1 MYTIKHA
8 AELTGIPVA
17 TLRAWER
24 RYGVVAP
31 ERTEGRY
38 RLYDEES
45 IATIRAMSDLVATG
59 WSAREAAAEAVRRR
73 SGGSRATAPGAP
85 RATGSDDLGEPATS
99 AVVWAG
105 ADADAAAADFV
116 RAARDLDTAALTAIL
131 DDRFSRGSFES
142 VVDEWLMP
150 ALYGIGDA
158 WADGELSTA
167 AEHLAAHAVLRRLA
181 AAFEAASHGGIGP
194 RVLVGLAPGCRHELG
209 GLAFATAARRAGLSV
224 TYLGAD
230 LPVESWLDAVG
241 QDRPSAV
248 VLPVP
253 RSLDV
258 EAVASVVAAVH
269 DAHPGVRIAVG
280 GQFQDLV
287 PAPAEPLGHRIG
299 AASERLVRELSAD
312 T

>member
-8 AELTGIPVA
+8 AELTGLPVA

-31 ERTEGRY
+31 ERTVGGY
-38 RLYDEES
+38 RLYDEPTL
-45 IATIRAMSDLVATG
+45 ARIRAMRDLVATG
-59 WSAREAAAEAVRRR
+59 WSPRQAADEV
-73 SGGSRATAPGAP
+73 SRADDDAPARDLPAGGEWADGD
-85 RATGSDDLGEPATS
+85 RADSELVD
-99 AVVWAG
+99 
-105 ADADAAAADFV
+105 
-116 RAARDLDTAALTAIL
+116 AARDLDTARLAAIL

-150 ALYGIGDA
+150 ALRGVGVA
-158 WADGELSTA
+158 WAAGDLSTA

-181 AAFEAASHGGIGP
+181 AAFEAASRGIDGP

-209 GLAFATAARRAGLSV
+209 ALAFATAARRAGLSV

>member
-31 ERTEGRY
+31 ERTDGGY
-38 RLYDEES
+38 RLYDEP
-45 IATIRAMSDLVATG
+45 TLVRIRAMRDLVATG
-59 WSAREAAAEAVRRR
+59 WSPRQAADEV
-73 SGGSRATAPGAP
+73 SRAADDAPGRDLPAAGEWADGD
-85 RATGSDDLGEPATS
+85 RADTARADSDR
-99 AVVWAG
+99 
-105 ADADAAAADFV
+105 ADSELID
-116 RAARDLDTAALTAIL
+116 AARDLDTARLAAIL

-150 ALYGIGDA
+150 ALHGVGDA
-158 WADGELSTA
+158 WAAGELSTA

-181 AAFEAASHGGIGP
+181 AAFEAASRGTDGP

-209 GLAFATAARRAGLSV
+209 ALAFATAARRAGLSV

-230 LPVESWLDAVG
+230 LPVESWLDAVEHG
-241 QDRPSAV
+241 RPDAV

-253 RSLDV
+253 RRRDV
-258 EAVASVVAAVH
+258 VAVTSVVAAVH
-269 DAHPGVRIAVG
+269 DAHPEVRNFVG
-280 GQFQDLV
+280 GGYQDLV
-287 PAPAEPLGHRIG
+287 PGPAQPLGHRIG
-299 AASERLVRELSAD
+299 EASERLAKDLAAH
-312 T
+312 